1 MTAVLDWQPL
11 AGALAT
17 TLETA
22 GVLREP
28 VWRQAFT
35 ETPRHLFVPCFL
47 EQRCGAERVV
57 DGTDATLRD
66 RWLAQVYSDTNL
78 ITQVRVSG
86 PEGKG
91 RRPTSSSSMP
101 SIMSW
106 MLEALDLA
114 DGQQVLEIGTGTGYN
129 AALLCHRL
137 GDTNVASIDIDP
149 ALVDQARLRLGELG
163 YAPLLVAGD
172 GAGGLPDGSPYD
184 AILAT
189 AAVDHIPPAWIEQL
203 RPGGIIVT
211 DLRGGFSGAMVRLRK
226 IADDTVEGRCDTCD
240 AAFMPLRRQLSHPLR
255 QGAANPLVMDR
266 RNPQRRITTT
276 DPQLVT
282 GSRGLSFLVELQLG
296 GMYADLFANDSE
308 VVVSTTDG
316 SWATAALATDNEGTH
331 AVSQGGPRRLWDSVE
346 AAVTAWQ
353 YFGKPS
359 IDAFGVTATSDT
371 DDQRVW
377 LGDPDSVY
385 SWPLPI

>member
-1 MTAVLDWQPL
+1 MTAVDWQPL
-11 AGALAT
+11 AGALAAG
-17 TLETA
+17 LEAA
-22 GVLREP
+22 GVLDEP
-28 VWRQAFT
+28 VWQQAFA

-47 EQRCGAERVV
+47 EQCGGAERAV
-57 DGTDATLRD
+57 DGTDETLHD

-86 PEGKG
+86 PDGGG

-106 MLEALDLA
+106 MLQALDLA
-114 DGQQVLEIGTGTGYN
+114 DGQRVLEIGTGTGYN

-137 GDTNVASIDIDP
+137 GDSNVASIDIDS
-149 ALVDQARLRLGELG
+149 ALVNQARLRLGELG
-163 YAPLLVAGD
+163 YAPLLAAGD
-172 GAGGLPDGSPYD
+172 GVGALPDGAPYD

-226 IADDTVEGRCDTCD
+226 IDDDVVEGRCDSCD
-240 AAFMPLRRQLSHPLR
+240 AAFMPLRRQLSYPLR
-255 QGAANPLVMDR
+255 QGAANLLVMDR
-266 RNPQRRITTT
+266 RNPQRGSTTT
-276 DPQLVT
+276 GPRLIIA
-282 GSRGLSFLVELQLG
+282 SRGLSFVVELQLG
-296 GMYADLFANDSE
+296 GTHADLFTNDSE
-308 VVVSTTDG
+308 AIVTTTDG
-316 SWATAALATDNEGTH
+316 SWATATLAADDKGTH
-331 AVSQGGPRRLWDSVE
+331 AVAQGGPRRLWDSVE
-346 AAVTAWQ
+346 AAVTTWQ

-359 IDAFGVTATSDT
+359 IDAFGVTATSDV

-377 LGDPDSVY
+377 LGDPKSVC